1 MNSDLIA
8 LVVGLALA
16 FFVVGLGLRRRRLGE
31 LTQRWL
37 PQFESAHTHAP
48 EGRRSYADERGRR
61 RMSTRTWWLIVGL
74 YSIWALY
81 HAVAAIVTDE
91 ERLFHASFA
100 VLLFIGVA
108 VYVWKRPLWT
118 RRESG
123 AC

>member
-1 MNSDLIA
+1 MSNDLIA
-8 LVVGLALA
+8 LVVALALA
-16 FFVVGLGLRRRRLGE
+16 LIVVGLGLRRRRLGE

-48 EGRRSYADERGRR
+48 EGKRSYADERDRR
-61 RMSTRTWWLIVGL
+61 RMSMRMWWLIVGL

-81 HAVAAIVTDE
+81 HAVAAVVTDE

-118 RRESG
+118 RGKPG